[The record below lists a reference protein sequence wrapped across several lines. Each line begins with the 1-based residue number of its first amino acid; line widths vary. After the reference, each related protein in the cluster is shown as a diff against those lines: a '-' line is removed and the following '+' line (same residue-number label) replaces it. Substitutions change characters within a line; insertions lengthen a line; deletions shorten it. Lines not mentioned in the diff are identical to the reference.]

1 MPVEPSSTF
10 VQQVSA
16 WYTSIPPLS
25 EAACHKCVRQIT
37 ELGQDLVPFDAA
49 KMGSLGILFFDQ
61 PSPQLFNFLDQNSR
75 QGLIRIMAV
84 SLANNTLDIATTWE
98 ILQHGASDVV
108 SWQENP
114 AVSAQMVGARLV
126 RWKAIDEV
134 LATPLMRNNLIGTS
148 AAWTQTL
155 RQIVEV
161 ARYTDTSVLVTGES
175 GTGKELVARLIHTLD
190 PRPHKN
196 KLIVLDC
203 TTVAPE
209 LSGSEFFGHE
219 RGAFTGA
226 MNARDGAFMLAD
238 SGTLFLDE
246 VGELPLTL
254 QAELLRVVQ
263 EHSYKRVG
271 SNQWRETDFRL
282 ICATNRNLLQEEAQG
297 NFRRDFYYRIAT
309 WTCHLPPLRERVEDI
324 IPLAQYFLAQLLP
337 GGETPELDDVVRD
350 YLLQRAYPGNVRD
363 LRQLMTRIARRHVGP
378 GPITA
383 GDIPEAERPTGN
395 FASMGWHDQR
405 FDQAIQ
411 RAVLLKVGL
420 KEIGRVAEE
429 VAEQFA
435 LTEAEG
441 NLQRAAQALGIT
453 DRALQMR
460 RAQRRQNGAGQHLAT
475 P

>member
-1 MPVEPSSTF
+1 MPVELPHTLI
-10 VQQVSA
+10 QAVSA
-16 WYTSIPPLS
+16 WYACIPPLA
-25 EAACHKCVRQIT
+25 EAACHKCLQLIAET
-37 ELGQDLVPFDAA
+37 GQDLVPLDAA
-49 KMGSLGILFFDQ
+49 RVGSLGVLFFDQ
-61 PSPQLFNFLDQNSR
+61 PSEQLFNFLDQNSR

-84 SLANNTLDIATTWE
+84 SLANRPLDKATTWK
-98 ILQHGASDVV
+98 ILQQGASDVV
-108 SWQENP
+108 SWQENLAP
-114 AVSAQMVGARLV
+114 MIAARLV

-134 LATPLMRNNLIGTS
+134 LATPLVRNNMIGTS

-175 GTGKELVARLIHTLD
+175 GTGKELIARLIHTLD
-190 PRPHKN
+190 PRPNKN

-238 SGTLFLDE
+238 RGTLFLDE

-271 SNQWRETDFRL
+271 SNQWHETDFRL
-282 ICATNRNLLQEEAQG
+282 ICATNRDLLQEEAQG
-297 NFRRDFYYRIAT
+297 SFRRDFYYRIAT

-324 IPLAQYFLAQLLP
+324 IPLAQHFLAQLWP
-337 GGETPELDDVVRD
+337 GSEAPELDDVVRD

-363 LRQLMTRIARRHVGP
+363 LRQLMTRIARRHAGP

-383 GDIPEAERPTGN
+383 GDIPEAERPGRN
-395 FASMGWHDQR
+395 FASITWHDQR

-460 RAQRRQNGAGQHLAT
+460 RAQRRQNGNVPHYAK